1 MCIFLLGAA
10 PVDPKTGVLTRG
22 LVSDFLWTRQGSIF
36 VAGGLAE
43 DSSAGCHRGLFV
55 LHDDLAEV
63 QSLVAG
69 ARSTQ
74 DVFPAMALQ
83 DLSTDERLVLLEE
96 EYVVLVRR
104 LRPERFGSNSLAQN
118 SARHLLSKLYD
129 WHQRAVRELE
139 SARPASEPDAPT
151 STPTADTPS
160 VRPPPPRL
168 RSVPTPS
175 PNSEVDFT
183 VNTPSGSY
191 QVTRI
196 LAQGDLAMLYR
207 GACLSGPKAGQD
219 VTVKIAMQRE
229 DSDLLMEEARIV
241 RTLQAAEGAQ
251 RKHLPELV
259 DQFLAPSGQ
268 AGSIFAYLDGFDLDM
283 VRERYPLG
291 LNAEHV
297 AWILARSLSA
307 LGFAHQQGIIH
318 GNVEPA
324 HILVRPADHNV
335 FVIDWTYAVVAP
347 EKTGQGFRAHNP
359 DFSPPEVMAR
369 KPPLPASDIYSL
381 GKTMIFLLGG
391 DVRQGTIPAQ
401 VDERFARFLEFLI
414 RDSPRQRAQDA
425 WEVAEQLKQLRQEV
439 FGPSRFLP
447 LEM

>member
-1 MCIFLLGAA
+1 M
-10 PVDPKTGVLTRG
+10 
-22 LVSDFLWTRQGSIF
+22 
-36 VAGGLAE
+36 
-43 DSSAGCHRGLFV
+43 
-55 LHDDLAEV
+55 LHDDLAEF

-74 DVFPAMALQ
+74 EVFPAMALQ
-83 DLSTDERLVLLEE
+83 DISVDERLVLLEE

-118 SARHLLSKLYD
+118 SARHLLSKLYE
-129 WHQRAVRELE
+129 WHQRAVSELE
-139 SARPASEPDAPT
+139 RARPPTETAVPAASSEVE
-151 STPTADTPS
+151 TPS

-191 QVTRI
+191 RVTRI

-207 GACLSGPKAGQD
+207 GSCESGARAGQD

-241 RTLQAAEGAQ
+241 RTLQSQEGAQ
-251 RKHLPELV
+251 RKHLPELI
-259 DQFLAPSGQ
+259 DQFMAPSGQ
-268 AGSIFAYLDGFDLDM
+268 AGSIFVYLDGYDLDM
-283 VRERYPLG
+283 VRDRYPDG

-324 HILVRPADHNV
+324 HILVRPEDHNV

-369 KPPLPASDIYSL
+369 KPPLPASDLYSL

-391 DVRQGTIPAQ
+391 DVRQGTVPTQ
-401 VDERFARFLEFLI
+401 VDERFTRFLQFLI

-425 WEVAEQLKQLRQEV
+425 WEVAEQLKKLRAEV
-439 FGPSRFLP
+439 FGPARFLP